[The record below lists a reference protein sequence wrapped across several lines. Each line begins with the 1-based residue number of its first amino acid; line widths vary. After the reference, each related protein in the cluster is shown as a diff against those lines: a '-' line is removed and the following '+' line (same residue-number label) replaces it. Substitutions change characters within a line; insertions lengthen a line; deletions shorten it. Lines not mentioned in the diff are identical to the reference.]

1 MAPRLAPSE
10 RILMIASMPE
20 QKHIAMST
28 TDGIP
33 GPGGNREIRRS
44 ALTWISGYLS
54 IEDASGAMARW
65 AEMNGYD
72 AVIGIRFEAHPDD
85 DYGGGPDFGSGPG
98 TRLRWTVYCTAIGW

>member
-1 MAPRLAPSE
+1 MAPTPAPSDL
-10 RILMIASMPE
+10 ILIIASMPE

-33 GPGGNREIRRS
+33 GPAVNREIRRS

-54 IEDASGAMARW
+54 LEDASGAMARW
-65 AEMNGYD
+65 AETNGYD

-85 DYGGGPDFGSGPG
+85 DYSGGPDFDRGSG
-98 TRLRWTVYCTAIGW
+98 TRLRWTVYGTAISW